1 MEEQPTLHHC
11 PLPGITCL
19 SGLLAEPLMR
29 ALPNPI
35 RSNWAM
41 LGKICYLN
49 CLSWSGLFWLTCLGS
64 SYICSSARRF
74 EKWLLSRGCV
84 DRLRTWV
91 AKSRSFAGMAKLV
104 EVCLCT
110 AWDLGTCSSSWNSLK
125 SIGPFRKR
133 KLPNTGCFLSAPISQ
148 FHPEPLSVHWPRSF
162 DCPLLK
168 SSCQHFELKCRSPSG
183 AYFVKSARFYN
194 CMDNWKPTML
204 KEKGVFVVLV
214 ITVWRMLTV
223 TLDIRLLFFS
233 CLS

>member
-1 MEEQPTLHHC
+1 MAPEEQPTLHHC
-11 PLPGITCL
+11 PLPGVTCL

-74 EKWLLSRGCV
+74 EKWLPSAGCG

-91 AKSRSFAGMAKLV
+91 AKSRSFTGMAKLV

-110 AWDLGTCSSSWNSLK
+110 AWDLGTCFSSWNSLK
-125 SIGPFRKR
+125 SIGRSERENCPTPVAFWV
-133 KLPNTGCFLSAPISQ
+133 LLLASFTQSHLAYVDQEALIVHFWTAPASI
-148 FHPEPLSVHWPRSF
+148 L
-162 DCPLLK
+162 
-168 SSCQHFELKCRSPSG
+168 
-183 AYFVKSARFYN
+183 N
-194 CMDNWKPTML
+194 
-204 KEKGVFVVLV
+204 
-214 ITVWRMLTV
+214 
-223 TLDIRLLFFS
+223 
-233 CLS
+233 